1 MFRYYE
7 CDNILNKCCDKYK
20 KKCRKKPKKI
30 KDHYKHY
37 DYDHHYSHYKHKHHY
52 NYYPYE
58 DRDSYDGIFIILILI
73 FISNLCNTEEECEP
87 KCCNNIHQPQFINNV
102 PYLNNN
108 VPLYN
113 NFNSYSIPYSDP
125 YSNPFNNYGY

>member
-1 MFRYYE
+1 MSRYYE

-30 KDHYKHY
+30 KDYPNRYY
-37 DYDHHYSHYKHKHHY
+37 DYDYYYNYYNKPPY

-58 DRDSYDGIFIILILI
+58 GRDSYDGIFIILILI
-73 FISNLCNTEEECEP
+73 FISNLCNTKEECEP
-87 KCCNNIHQPQFINNV
+87 KCCNNTHQPQFINNV

-108 VPLYN
+108 IPLYN
-113 NFNSYSIPYSDP
+113 NFNP